1 MTKALKRAWIPLLIV
16 VVVLVA
22 GFTVNRIRGFFAS
35 EGPLVTP
42 VNFADDPEPFD
53 PKVVEYEVYGPSGAT
68 ADVNYLDLEGKPQRV
83 DGAALPWTVRLETTE
98 PSAMAQV
105 VAQGNADTLTCRILV
120 DGELKEERTMNGTNV
135 QTYCIEKSA

>member
-1 MTKALKRAWIPLLIV
+1 MTRVLKRAWIPLLIV

-42 VNFADDPEPFD
+42 VNFADDPEPFE
-53 PKVVEYEVYGPSGAT
+53 PKVVEYEIDGLGGT
-68 ADVNYLDLEGKPQRV
+68 ADVNYIDLEGKPQRV
-83 DGAALPWTVRLETTE
+83 DGAALPWRIRLETTN

-105 VAQGNADTLTCRILV
+105 VAQGDGSSLTCRIIV
-120 DGELKEERTMNGTNV
+120 DGELKEERTV
-135 QTYCIEKSA
+135 DAVSAQTYCIDKSA

>member
-22 GFTVNRIRGFFAS
+22 GFTVQRVRGFFAS
-35 EGPLVTP
+35 EPPLVTP

-53 PKVVEYEVYGPSGAT
+53 PKVVEYEIDGPAGGT
-68 ADVNYLDLEGKPQRV
+68 ADVNYLDLEGKPQRL
-83 DGAALPWTVRLETTE
+83 DGAALPWTIRLETTE

-105 VAQGNADTLTCRILV
+105 VAQGNTDTLTCRILV
-120 DGELKEERTMNGTNV
+120 DGELKEERTMTGVNV

>member
-1 MTKALKRAWIPLLIV
+1 MTRALKRAWIPLLIV
-16 VVVLVA
+16 VVVLIA

-35 EGPLVTP
+35 EGPMVTP

-53 PKVVEYEVYGPSGAT
+53 PKVVEYEIYGPSGAF
-68 ADVNYLDLEGKPQRV
+68 ADVNYLDLKGKPQRV
-83 DGAALPWTVRLETTE
+83 DGAALPWTIRMETTE
-98 PSAMAQV
+98 PSALAQV

-120 DGELKEERTMNGTNV
+120 DGELKEERTVNGTNV

>member
-1 MTKALKRAWIPLLIV
+1 MTRALKRAWIPLLIV
-16 VVVLVA
+16 VIVLIA
-22 GFTVNRIRGFFAS
+22 GFTVNRVRGFFAS

-53 PKVVEYEVYGPSGAT
+53 PKVVEYEIDGPTGGT
-68 ADVNYLDLEGKPQRV
+68 ADINYLDLEGKPQRL
-83 DGAALPWTVRLETTE
+83 DGATLPWTIRLETTE

-105 VAQGNADTLTCRILV
+105 VAQGKTDTLTCRILV
-120 DGELKEERTMNGTNV
+120 DGELKEERTVNGVNV

>member
-1 MTKALKRAWIPLLIV
+1 MTRALKRAWLPLLIV
-16 VVVLVA
+16 VVVLIA

-42 VNFADDPEPFD
+42 INFADEPESFD
-53 PKVVEYEVYGPSGAT
+53 PKVVEYEIDGPSGAY

-83 DGAALPWTVRLETTE
+83 DGAALPWTIRLETTE
-98 PSAMAQV
+98 PSALAQV
-105 VAQGNADTLTCRILV
+105 VAQGNASTLTCRILV
-120 DGELKEERTMNGTNV
+120 DGELKQERTINGTNV

>member
-1 MTKALKRAWIPLLIV
+1 MTRALKRAWIPLLIV
-16 VVVLVA
+16 VVVLIA

-35 EGPLVTP
+35 EGPMVTP

-53 PKVVEYEVYGPSGAT
+53 PKVVEYEIYGPSGAF

-83 DGAALPWTVRLETTE
+83 DGAALPWTIRLETTE
-98 PSAMAQV
+98 PSALAQV

-120 DGELKEERTMNGTNV
+120 DGELKEERTINGTNV